1 MIDTFLSFRTMFQSA
16 LRFAVVSD
24 AFFGLEAYS
33 AQEFQSA
40 LRFAVVSDGGLYG
53 AASELS
59 FQSALRFA
67 VVSDRWP
74 LRAWRDFKSRFNP
87 L

>member
-1 MIDTFLSFRTMFQSA
+1 MFQSA

-24 AFFGLEAYS
+24 
-33 AQEFQSA
+33 
-40 LRFAVVSDGGLYG
+40 LRASDEDPLGDW
-53 AASELS
+53 

-74 LRAWRDFKSRFNP
+74 LRAWRDFKSRLNP
-87 L
+87 LCGSRWFKTAAFISLE